1 MSATKKV
8 LIVEDE
14 RPLSRVIEKRLA
26 MEGYTVCTSHTG
38 EGVLDIIRSERPN
51 FVLID
56 LIMPK
61 VDGFEVLTE
70 LQADTMLSGAVVI
83 VFSNLTQDIDR
94 ERVMKL
100 GASEFLDKSDISL
113 VQLVETLKKY
123 D

>member
-1 MSATKKV
+1 M
-8 LIVEDE
+8 
-14 RPLSRVIEKRLA
+14 
-26 MEGYTVCTSHTG
+26 
-38 EGVLDIIRSERPN
+38 LDIILSERPN